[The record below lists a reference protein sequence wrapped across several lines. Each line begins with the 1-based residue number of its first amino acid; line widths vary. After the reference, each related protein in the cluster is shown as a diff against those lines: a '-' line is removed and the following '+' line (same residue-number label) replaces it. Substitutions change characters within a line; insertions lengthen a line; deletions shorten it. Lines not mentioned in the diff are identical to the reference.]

1 MNVATGVDF
10 RFPVDDGRRPGHE
23 QGCRGNDAER
33 ADDDRPR
40 SERRLS
46 LRHACAAGAGRRR
59 LRRSGPLAATRRL
72 HPINQRAQRRTPRS
86 ANPASSLRRHND
98 TLLNNVF
105 AIGPF
110 RSKRTAARRRERC
123 LETTENIGCRY
134 VQFESLAND
143 AKRNTQFRHL
153 NHEEREARRNSG
165 SFRERRGECAPTAA
179 AALARRAG
187 RAAPH
192 S

>member
-1 MNVATGVDF
+1 M
-10 RFPVDDGRRPGHE
+10 
-23 QGCRGNDAER
+23 
-33 ADDDRPR
+33 DDDRDMSKAAAATTQSVPTTTVRGARDDCRFATRVRLVPDAEGFDVLVR
-40 SERRLS
+40 SRRPDDFTRS
-46 LRHACAAGAGRRR
+46 TNVRNVGRRAVR
-59 LRRSGPLAATRRL
+59 ILLPLFEGTTI
-72 HPINQRAQRRTPRS
+72 P
-86 ANPASSLRRHND
+86 SSI
-98 TLLNNVF
+98 NVF

-153 NHEEREARRNSG
+153 NHEEREARRNAG